1 MSTKTIK
8 QRIAVVAV
16 SALTAGILSVI
27 SAPVANAAASNLII
41 RSNSTTGTA
50 SVHVGANATDAY
62 GVGLLGTGG
71 ATLTATAT
79 LLASGTMSLRA
90 SFSTSGNVV
99 TKVIGGTIQ
108 PGHTGADGVT
118 IDNTAIYDDDSAYAF
133 TVRPNS
139 GVTTMTIQH
148 FHDAASATGS
158 TAGGTMSDQIVVTIA
173 ATSAYGI
180 VNAGESSV
188 KFAASAN
195 NAGTTATDVDSANST
210 KDNAAV
216 VWGSISL
223 ADVYAN
229 AVATGGTLIASVTGG
244 AVVDLDNTTVAT
256 SAATSN
262 DYLAVSAS
270 TVYFAVAQGTAGA
283 AASFTVTISHSLG
296 GVLATKS
303 GLIKGITTKA
313 TLSTPKF
320 GMTSTNSADS
330 FTVTFAD
337 AAGNA
342 TYPTSSNAAGTL
354 VSSYANA
361 IVTEALIRIYPTAA
375 GQVGYGNFRC
385 GSLSASTPIQ
395 MQFVLSGGSIVKS
408 NEVKATCA
416 GAPAAFKA
424 SLDKATYTPGSI
436 ATVSITPL
444 DTKGNPANDYYVL
457 SESGSTSGSGA
468 TASDIAFFVGS
479 PGTVVTAPATSDK
492 ASQGVKTYQF
502 IVGST
507 EGDFNMVVDLPA
519 IRVANVAAGGTQ
531 GKITL
536 PYSIKAAT
544 GTVTNAEV
552 LKSIVALIAS
562 INKQIQALQKLIL
575 KR

>member
-16 SALTAGILSVI
+16 SALTAGILSVV

-79 LLASGTMSLRA
+79 MLASGTLSLRA
-90 SFSTSGNVV
+90 SYSTSGNVV
-99 TKVIGGTIQ
+99 TKVTGGTIQ
-108 PGHTGADGVT
+108 PGHTGADGVS

-148 FHDAASATGS
+148 FHDAAANTGS
-158 TAGGTMSDQIVVTIA
+158 TAGGTMADQIVVTIA
-173 ATSAYGI
+173 ATSAFGI

-188 KFAASAN
+188 KIAASAN
-195 NAGTTATDVDSANST
+195 TAGTTATDVDSANST
-210 KDNAAV
+210 KENGSV
-216 VWGSISL
+216 VWGSVVL

-244 AVVDLDNTTVAT
+244 AVVDLDN
-256 SAATSN
+256 SAVSTASSTAN

-270 TVYFAVAQGTAGA
+270 TVYFAVAQGTAGVA
-283 AASFTVTISHSLG
+283 TSFTLTISHSLG

-303 GLIKGITTKA
+303 GLIKGITAKA

-337 AAGNA
+337 AAGNT
-342 TYPTSSNAAGTL
+342 TYPTSANAAGTL
-354 VSSYANA
+354 VSTYANA
-361 IVTEALIRIYPTAA
+361 TVTEALIRIYPTAA

-395 MQFVLSGGSIVKS
+395 MQFVLAGGSIVKS
-408 NEVKATCA
+408 NVVTATCS
-416 GAPAAFKA
+416 GIPAAFRA

-436 ATVSITPL
+436 ATVTITPL
-444 DTKGNPANDYYVL
+444 DTKGNPSNDYYVL
-457 SESGSTSGSGA
+457 SEANSTSGSAA
-468 TASDIAFFVGS
+468 TASDIAFFVGA

-492 ASQGVKTYQF
+492 PSQGVKTYQF

-519 IRVANVAAGGTQ
+519 IRAANVAAGGTQ

-552 LKSIVALIAS
+552 LKSIVSLIAS

-575 KR
+575 RR

>member
-27 SAPVANAAASNLII
+27 SAPVANAAASNITI
-41 RSNSTTGTA
+41 KANGTTGTA
-50 SVHVGANATDAY
+50 SVSIGTNATDAY
-62 GVGLLGTGG
+62 SVGLLGTGG

-79 LLASGTMSLRA
+79 MLSSGTLSLQS

-108 PGHTGADGVT
+108 TGHVGADGVT

-133 TVRPNS
+133 LVRPNS

-148 FHDAASATGS
+148 FHGAASATGS

-210 KDNAAV
+210 KDNAGV

-229 AVATGGTLIASVTGG
+229 AVTTGGTLIASVTGG
-244 AVVDLDNTTVAT
+244 AVVDLDNSTVAT

-337 AAGNA
+337 AAGNT

-361 IVTEALIRIYPTAA
+361 TVTEALIRIYPTAA

-416 GAPAAFKA
+416 GIPAAFKA

-457 SESGSTSGSGA
+457 SEANSTSGSGA

-479 PGTVVTAPATSDK
+479 PGTVVTAPAASDK
-492 ASQGVKTYQF
+492 PSQGVKTYQF

-519 IRVANVAAGGTQ
+519 IRAANVAAGGTQ